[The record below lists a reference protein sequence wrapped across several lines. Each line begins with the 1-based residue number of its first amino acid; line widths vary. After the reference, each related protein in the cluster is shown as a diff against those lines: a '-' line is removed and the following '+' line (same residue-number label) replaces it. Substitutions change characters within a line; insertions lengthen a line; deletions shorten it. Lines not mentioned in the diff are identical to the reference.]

1 LVHPQQGKRMAKVV
15 LASALSRWLPQAP
28 GKPTG
33 EVELEI
39 AGASVGEVLHG
50 LFALHPHLRGY
61 VVDEHGVVR
70 HHVAVFVDGDAIRDK
85 RTLTQPLAERSEV
98 YVMQALSGG

>member
-1 LVHPQQGKRMAKVV
+1 MARVV
-15 LASALSRWLPQAP
+15 LASALSRWLPQAA

-33 EVELEI
+33 EVALDI
-39 AGASVGEVLHG
+39 AGASVGEVLDG
-50 LFALHPHLRGY
+50 LFAEHPNLRGY
-61 VVDEHGVVR
+61 VVDEHGAVR

-85 RTLTQPLAERSEV
+85 RNLSQALAERAEV

>member
-1 LVHPQQGKRMAKVV
+1 MARVV
-15 LASALSRWLPQAP
+15 LASALSRWLPQAAQA
-28 GKPTG
+28 TG
-33 EVELEI
+33 EVTLDVS
-39 AGASVGEVLHG
+39 GASVGAVLDG
-50 LFALHPHLRGY
+50 LFERHPNLRGY

-85 RTLTQPLAERSEV
+85 RNLAQPLGEGAEV

>member
-1 LVHPQQGKRMAKVV
+1 MANVV
-15 LASALSRWLPQAP
+15 LASALSRWLPQAA
-28 GKPTG
+28 GQAMG
-33 EVELEI
+33 EVAFEI
-39 AGASVGEVLHG
+39 AGASVGEVLDG
-50 LFALHPHLRGY
+50 LFARHPNLRGY

-85 RTLTQPLAERSEV
+85 RNLAQPLGEQAEV

>member
-1 LVHPQQGKRMAKVV
+1 MAKVV
-15 LASALSRWLPQAP
+15 LASALSRWLPQVA
-28 GKPTG
+28 GQATG
-33 EVELEI
+33 EVTLEV
-39 AGASVGEVLHG
+39 AGASVDEVLDG
-50 LFALHPHLRGY
+50 VFSRYPNLRGY

-85 RTLTQPLAERSEV
+85 RNLAQVLGEHAEV